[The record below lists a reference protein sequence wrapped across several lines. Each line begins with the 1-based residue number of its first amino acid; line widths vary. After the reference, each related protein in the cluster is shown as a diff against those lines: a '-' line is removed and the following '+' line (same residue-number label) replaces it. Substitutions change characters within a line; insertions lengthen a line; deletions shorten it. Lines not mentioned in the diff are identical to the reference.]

1 MKKSI
6 KRKCGVV
13 GVVTL
18 GSHWLKPDGREMKE
32 ATSDGEGERM
42 NLLRPGMA
50 DGHIFHAVGQQVKR

>member
-1 MKKSI
+1 M
-6 KRKCGVV
+6 
-13 GVVTL
+13 VTL

-50 DGHIFHAVGQQVKR
+50 DGHVVHAVGQQVKR